1 MMNFADYI
9 GSFAATCTTIAFIP
23 QAIKSYF
30 TRDLSGISLPMYAIF
45 TSMNDSLTVLRVIEG
60 GPSDKAGLKP
70 GDRILKVDN
79 DSIAGMRLKNNE
91 YVTKI
96 IFYC

>member
-23 QAIKSYF
+23 QAIKSYS

-45 TSMNDSLTVLRVIEG
+45 TSGVAFWLVYGLLKQDWPIIIANAITVALSAMI
-60 GPSDKAGLKP
+60 L
-70 GDRILKVDN
+70 ILK
-79 DSIAGMRLKNNE
+79 IMETFK
-91 YVTKI
+91 K
-96 IFYC
+96 